1 MTEVSRILRNI
12 FFPKIPPI
20 LKLKVDFFPF
30 IFFSAFFFEIVKY
43 LSYLN
48 FISVKFK
55 KNRRTFL
62 DHHHSFIAT
71 SSAGGLGSV
80 WLGCTR
86 KSWLGLS
93 HFFFFFFSS
102 FFFFFF
108 FFSLFFFVFFH
119 FLFLFFLFSFF
130 FFLFF
135 FFLFSFFFFPFF
147 LVAHGF
153 GSERARLVDAACRG
167 ASLLFF
173 FLSFFFLF
181 SFLSFSFSHFSFFFS
196 FFFLSCTRLR
206 HRTCKTSRRGLSGA
220 SLLFFFLSFPFLSFS
235 FYHFIFFLVAHGF
248 GTERARLVDA
258 ACLGASLRS
267 WFQKTCLL
275 PIGISIFF
283 PQNTLDFET

>member
-1 MTEVSRILRNI
+1 MAWVHT
-12 FFPKIPPI
+12 
-20 LKLKVDFFPF
+20 KVVVRP
-30 IFFSAFFFEIVKY
+30 
-43 LSYLN
+43 
-48 FISVKFK
+48 
-55 KNRRTFL
+55 
-62 DHHHSFIAT
+62 
-71 SSAGGLGSV
+71 
-80 WLGCTR
+80 
-86 KSWLGLS
+86 
-93 HFFFFFFSS
+93 
-102 FFFFFF
+102 
-108 FFSLFFFVFFH
+108 FSLFLLFLFFF
-119 FLFLFFLFSFF
+119 FLFLFFSFPFSFSFSFIF
-130 FFLFF
+130 FFSFF
-135 FFLFSFFFFPFF
+135 FFLFSFFFFSFFFF
-147 LVAHGF
+147 LF
-153 GSERARLVDAACRG
+153 SFFLSCTRLRLRTCKTSRRG
-167 ASLLFF
+167 LSGRFASLLFSF
-173 FLSFFFLF
+173 FFFLF